1 MPMNWIILILIT
13 LIVNILTFAICG
25 FGGGFILLVAINGF
39 SEADA
44 TSIFV
49 IFTLMVFGISFF
61 LSTAACWVFLKARRV
76 EKTVRFWQTAI
87 INVGVDITIIL
98 AVLSFFEIFRL

>member
-25 FGGGFILLVAINGF
+25 FGGGFILLVALNGF

-61 LSTAACWVFLKARRV
+61 SFHSSLLGIFESASRRKNSPFLANSDNQRRR
-76 EKTVRFWQTAI
+76 KYNHNSGSF
-87 INVGVDITIIL
+87 IL
-98 AVLSFFEIFRL
+98 F